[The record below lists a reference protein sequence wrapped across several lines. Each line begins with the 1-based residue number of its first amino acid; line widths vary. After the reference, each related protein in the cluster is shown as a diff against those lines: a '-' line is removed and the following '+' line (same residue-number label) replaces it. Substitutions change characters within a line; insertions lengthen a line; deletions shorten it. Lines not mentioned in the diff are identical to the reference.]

1 MSPPMSIWR
10 QPLTIN
16 GTALDDKAQ
25 FGLQVQISPLGG
37 STVHRLSDGRAV
49 KQTVWQKR
57 RVTLS
62 ATGWIPPALDAIDW
76 RSPVT
81 IAGQTL
87 THPITGYSDGP
98 TESRSP
104 QSAEWGWQLTID
116 EA

>member
-1 MSPPMSIWR
+1 MSNVFIE
-10 QPLTIN
+10 PLRIN
-16 GTALDDKAQ
+16 GTALPDAAQ
-25 FGLQVQISPLGG
+25 LDLQLQISPLGG

-57 RVTLS
+57 RITLS

-87 THPITGYSDGP
+87 TNPITGFSDGP

-104 QSAEWGWQLTID
+104 QTAEWGWQLTID
-116 EA
+116 EL